1 MSFRLEKIE
10 KKSEK
15 CDIVRVE
22 IIESITMP
30 TSFVWAID
38 YYARLFPSSEN
49 VIPSNP
55 IFEKEHLSWDQ
66 CRALRQNV
74 SSISGKTLLG
84 YIASI

>member
-1 MSFRLEKIE
+1 MLFHLEKIE
-10 KKSEK
+10 KKCEK

-38 YYARLFPSSEN
+38 YYARLFPPSLEN

-55 IFEKEHLSWDQ
+55 IFEKVSGTEAKRLQYIRKNSAWLYSLHL
-66 CRALRQNV
+66 
-74 SSISGKTLLG
+74 TL
-84 YIASI
+84 